1 MSTATP
7 LIATIVGGLT
17 LAFIFGA
24 IAHRLRISPL
34 VGYLL
39 AGVVAGPWTPGFIA
53 DLKLAG
59 ELAEIGV
66 ILLMFGVGLHFSLK
80 DLLSVRAVAIPGA
93 IGQIILTSSVG
104 TGLGLLLGWPL
115 TGAIV
120 FGLSLSVASTVV
132 LLRTLAERGV
142 LDSERGRTM
151 VGWLIVED
159 LVMVLALV
167 LLPALVGGSMSGGG
181 LGWLGQ
187 MIGLG
192 DGVGAVLLITLAK
205 VGGFILLM
213 LVVGRRLIPWILHW
227 VAHTGSRELFRMA
240 VLVLALGVAYAA
252 SASFGVSFALGAF
265 LAGMLLSESQ
275 LANRAAQEILPLR
288 DAFAVLFFVSVGM
301 LFDPAVLTRSPWAV
315 LGTVAVILCM
325 KSLATFGLMRLF
337 GQPRTMAMQTAVF
350 VAQIG
355 EFSFILSGLGVH
367 LQVLPQEGR
376 DLILA
381 GSIISIL
388 LNPLLFLVLDYLR
401 RRQERAAEAISTTA
415 APVVPSEPAAEPE
428 PVALTDHAVLVG
440 YGHVGCTLAAHL
452 RAQNMPLVVLE
463 DREDLVEN
471 LRAQGIQAIQG
482 NGAAPMLVRAANV
495 AAARILFIAIPQA
508 FEAGQIIQ
516 QARTANPALRI
527 IARTYDDAETEYFT
541 RMGADKVVNAEEA
554 AAHVMLEG
562 EACSPV
568 MPADAPQPVVE
579 EMPANLFPTSTPEL
593 SPSAA

>member
-1 MSTATP
+1 MPTATP

-17 LAFIFGA
+17 LAFILGA
-24 IAHRLRISPL
+24 IAHRLKISPL

-39 AGVVAGPWTPGFIA
+39 AGVVAGPWTPGFVA
-53 DLKLAG
+53 DPKLAG
-59 ELAEIGV
+59 ELAEIGI

-80 DLLSVRAVAIPGA
+80 DLLSVKAVAIPGA
-93 IGQIILTSSVG
+93 VGQIALTSSIG

-115 TGAIV
+115 AGSIV

-142 LDSERGRTM
+142 LESDRGRTM
-151 VGWLIVED
+151 VGWLVVED

-167 LLPALVGGSMSGGG
+167 LLPALVGGAKSSGGI
-181 LGWLGQ
+181 GWLGER
-187 MIGLG
+187 IGLA
-192 DGVGAVLLITLAK
+192 DGVGAVVLITLMK
-205 VGGFILLM
+205 VGGFIVLM
-213 LVVGRRLIPWILHW
+213 LVVGRRVVPWILHW
-227 VAHTGSRELFRMA
+227 VAHTGSRELFRLS

-275 LANRAAQEILPLR
+275 LASRAAQETLPLR

-301 LFDPAVLTRSPWAV
+301 LFDPAVLLRSPFAV
-315 LGTVAVILCM
+315 LGTVAVILCV
-325 KSLATFGLMRLF
+325 KALAGFLLMRTF
-337 GQPRTMAMQTAVF
+337 GQPRMTSVLTAISI
-350 VAQIG
+350 AQIG
-355 EFSFILSGLGVH
+355 EFSFILSGLGVF

-376 DLILA
+376 DLVLA

-388 LNPLLFLVLDYLR
+388 LNPVMFMVVDYLR
-401 RRQERAAEAISTTA
+401 HRRERAEEAL
-415 APVVPSEPAAEPE
+415 APTPIPTPVEDEAAEPE

-440 YGHVGCTLAAHL
+440 YGHVGATLAAQLH
-452 RAQNMPLVVLE
+452 AQNMPLVVLE

-471 LRAQGIQAIQG
+471 LHAQGIPAIHG

-495 AAARILFIAIPQA
+495 AQARILFIAIPQA

-516 QARTANPALRI
+516 QARAANPALRI

-554 AAHVMLEG
+554 AAHIMLEG
-562 EACSPV
+562 EACRPPV
-568 MPADAPQPVVE
+568 PEATPEMPVAMPAS
-579 EMPANLFPTSTPEL
+579 LFLTPG
-593 SPSAA
+593 PSAA